1 MNITTAEAIDLYIG
15 SLARAGKAR
24 STRATY
30 FRDLGNLDDLWR
42 LHGVRYVADAQLG
55 HYELYLNRFTDKA
68 RSTLASKVSLCRG
81 FSTFNHERGYTAD
94 DVARVLKRPRRLA
107 PEDLAV
113 VTVTEDDVLRML
125 DACEDWQEFICLA
138 TAVYLGARRR
148 ALANARRSDVDL
160 VHGTVRFLEKG
171 DKEIVKPIPNEY
183 QEIIVEAERNGL
195 WRSPEDWLIP
205 NRRPASVKGRERS
218 DKIVWETV
226 KRVAKRAGVNS
237 HVHALRAAFAV
248 SFHEAH
254 PGKVV
259 ALKDL
264 MGHTRVEQTMV
275 YLRRRKKAAGMEA
288 VRDLSWG
295 VRPVSGFPSQA
306 LKAHTGFEPV
316 PASEAL
322 TIDIRRKL
330 ATLATSG
337 VSRQNPERRT
347 HRAKA

>member
-1 MNITTAEAIDLYIG
+1 VTVTTAESIDLYMG
-15 SLARAGKAR
+15 HLARAGKAR

-42 LHGVRYVADAQLG
+42 LHGVRFVADAQLG
-55 HYELYLNRFTDKA
+55 HYELYLNRYTDRA
-68 RSTLASKVSLCRG
+68 RSTLASKVSLCTG
-81 FSTFNHERGYTAD
+81 FSTFNYDRGFTTED
-94 DVARVLKRPRRLA
+94 IARTLKRPRRLA
-107 PEDLAV
+107 PEDLEV
-113 VTVTEDDVLRML
+113 VTVSTEDVARML

-148 ALANARRSDVDL
+148 ALANVRRSDVDL

-171 DKEIVKPIPNEY
+171 GKVVVKPLPDEY

-195 WRSPEDWLIP
+195 WRAPEDWLIP
-205 NRRPASVKGRERS
+205 NRRPASVKGKERS

-226 KRVAKRAGVNS
+226 KRVAARAGVNS

-248 SFHEAH
+248 AFHEAH
-254 PGKVV
+254 PDRTV

-275 YLRRRKKAAGMEA
+275 YLRRRNKAAGMEA
-288 VRDLSWG
+288 IRDLSWG
-295 VRPVSGFPSQA
+295 VRPVSGFSSEA

-316 PASEAL
+316 PASERL

-330 ATLATSG
+330 GSLTTTG
-337 VSRQNPERRT
+337 VSRQNPSRRI
-347 HRAKA
+347 HR